1 MKKLLFSLAA
11 IGMLAIGCGENDDV
25 ISQENGSFESPEL
38 PTPPNP
44 QNPADEIIMFEDPI
58 VKQICVSLWDTNGD
72 NQLSKAEA
80 AAVKSIGLSFSNQP
94 SMRAFTELKYFTG
107 LTKIESGAFACKI
120 YDHTEDLGPGYSP
133 LKYYNYGNLSK
144 IAIPKNVTSISE
156 ILSDFED
163 ASTTKCRISIYFTS
177 ITPPYIFTPAFGI
190 RTQHATINI
199 YVPKGASITS
209 YKEAINSALYR
220 QPLYGNKASVSYYT
234 YTPQDED

>member
-1 MKKLLFSLAA
+1 
-11 IGMLAIGCGENDDV
+11 MLAIGCGENDDV

-107 LTKIESGAFACKI
+107 LTHIEDGAFACMI
-120 YDHTEDLGPGYSP
+120 YDHTSHSDRWGSYD
-133 LKYYNYGNLSK
+133 YYNYGSLAK
-144 IAIPKNVTSISE
+144 ITIPKNIGNIGN
-156 ILSDFED
+156 ILSDYYEG
-163 ASTTKCRISIYFTS
+163 SITPCNISIYFTR
-177 ITPPYIFTPAFGI
+177 ITPPYISSPAFGI
-190 RTQHATINI
+190 KSSSGALNI
-199 YVPKGASITS
+199 YVPNGTLNS
-209 YKEAINSALYR
+209 YKSAIKNKVYSSI
-220 QPLYGNKASVSYYT
+220 YGSLDVNYYT